1 VLCAETKEEAEYLH
15 ASVKLLQRRIR
26 QGSRE
31 PIASPDE
38 ALRELEQQN
47 DAVYQQA
54 MSPPSEWPRY
64 WVGTPETVR
73 RELSGMAG
81 ALGISELVIV
91 TITHSHAARLRSYQ
105 LLAQAFDLAPPPQP
119 VAHAAAIAN

>member
-1 VLCAETKEEAEYLH
+1 
-15 ASVKLLQRRIR
+15 
-26 QGSRE
+26 
-31 PIASPDE
+31 
-38 ALRELEQQN
+38 
-47 DAVYQQA
+47 
-54 MSPPSEWPRY
+54 M
-64 WVGTPETVR
+64 GTPETVR